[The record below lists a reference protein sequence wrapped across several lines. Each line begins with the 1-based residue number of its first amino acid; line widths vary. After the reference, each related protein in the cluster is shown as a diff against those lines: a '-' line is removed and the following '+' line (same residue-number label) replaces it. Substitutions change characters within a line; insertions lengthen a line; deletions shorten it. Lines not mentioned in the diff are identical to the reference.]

1 MIVSLKIN
9 QFTDNFLWQVLQE
22 DIGQGDITTQTTIP
36 EDAWVQA
43 TLVAKEAGVI
53 CGKALFQRVFFL
65 LDASIQV
72 NFLVDEGADVTV
84 GMTLAEIQGPARSLL
99 TGERVALNLLQ
110 HLSGIATSTKRAVA
124 QVEGLACKII
134 DTRKTTPGLRLF
146 EKYAVRVGGGFNHRF
161 NLADGILIKD
171 NHIRAAG
178 GITAA
183 VSAARLNC
191 PHTMRIEVEVE
202 NLEQVK
208 EAVESGAEILLLDNM
223 SLDQM
228 KEAVALIK
236 GRALTEASGNMG
248 RKDLR
253 EVALTGVDLISI
265 GALTHSV
272 KALDFSVRF
281 LY

>member
-1 MIVSLKIN
+1 MTPLKMNRFID
-9 QFTDNFLWQVLQE
+9 TFLWQVLQE
-22 DIGQGDITTQTTIP
+22 DIGQGDLTTNTTVP
-36 EDAWVQA
+36 DDSWVQA
-43 TLVAKEAGVI
+43 HLLAKDEGVL
-53 CGKALFQRVFFL
+53 CGLPLFKRVFFL
-65 LDASIQV
+65 LDESINV
-72 NFLVDEGADVTV
+72 KLLVEEGASVEPGQV
-84 GMTLAEIQGPARSLL
+84 LAELQGPARSLL

-110 HLSGIATSTKRAVA
+110 RLSGVATATKSAVK
-124 QVEGLACKII
+124 QIEGLPCKII
-134 DTRKTTPGLRLF
+134 DTRKTTPGLRFF
-146 EKYAVRVGGGFNHRF
+146 EKYAVRIGGGFNHRF

-183 VSAARLNC
+183 VTSARIKS
-191 PHTMRIEVEVE
+191 PHTMKIEVEVE
-202 NLEQVK
+202 NFEQVK
-208 EAVESGAEILLLDNM
+208 EAIDSGADILLLDNM

-228 KEAVALIK
+228 TEAVDWIK

-253 EVALTGVDLISI
+253 AVAQTGVDLISI

-272 KALDFSVRF
+272 KALDLSVNF

>member
-1 MIVSLKIN
+1 MTPLKMNRFI
-9 QFTDNFLWQVLQE
+9 DAFLWQVLQE
-22 DIGQGDITTQTTIP
+22 DIGQGDITTVTTVP
-36 EDAWVQA
+36 EDCWVNA
-43 TLVAKEAGVI
+43 HLLAKDEGVL
-53 CGKALFQRVFFL
+53 CGLPVFKQVFYL
-65 LDASIQV
+65 LDESI
-72 NFLVDEGADVTV
+72 DVKL
-84 GMTLAEIQGPARSLL
+84 LAEEGSSVKVGQIIAELQGPARSLL

-110 HLSGIATSTKRAVA
+110 RLSGVATATKVAVS
-124 QVEGLACKII
+124 QIEGTSCKII
-134 DTRKTTPGLRLF
+134 DTRKTTPGLRFL

-183 VSAARLNC
+183 VTSARTNS
-191 PHTMRIEVEVE
+191 PHTMKIEIEVE
-202 NLEQVK
+202 NFEQVQ
-208 EAVESGAEILLLDNM
+208 EALDSGADILLLDNM

-228 KEAVALIK
+228 TEAVNWIS

-248 RKDLR
+248 RKDLKA
-253 EVALTGVDLISI
+253 VAQTGVDLISI

-272 KALDFSVRF
+272 KALDLSLKF

>member
-1 MIVSLKIN
+1 MTLLKMNRFID
-9 QFTDNFLWQVLQE
+9 TFLWQVLQE
-22 DIGQGDITTQTTIP
+22 DIGQGDLTTNTTVP
-36 EDAWVQA
+36 DDCWVQA
-43 TLVAKEAGVI
+43 HLLAKDEGVL
-53 CGKALFQRVFFL
+53 CGLPLFKRVFFL
-65 LDASIQV
+65 LDESINV
-72 NFLVDEGADVTV
+72 KLLVEEGASVEPGQV
-84 GMTLAEIQGPARSLL
+84 LAELQGPARSLL

-110 HLSGIATSTKRAVA
+110 RLSGVATATKSAVK
-124 QVEGLACKII
+124 QIEGLPCKII
-134 DTRKTTPGLRLF
+134 DTRKTTPGLRFF
-146 EKYAVRVGGGFNHRF
+146 EKYAVRIGGGFNHRF

-183 VSAARLNC
+183 VTSARFKS
-191 PHTMRIEVEVE
+191 PHTMKIEVEVE
-202 NLEQVK
+202 NFEQVK
-208 EAVESGAEILLLDNM
+208 EAIDSGADILLLDNM

-228 KEAVALIK
+228 KEAVDWIK

-253 EVALTGVDLISI
+253 AVAQTGVDLISI

-272 KALDFSVRF
+272 KALDLSVNF

>member
-1 MIVSLKIN
+1 MTPLKMNRFI
-9 QFTDNFLWQVLQE
+9 DAFLWQVLQE
-22 DIGQGDITTQTTIP
+22 DIGQGDITTVTTVP
-36 EDAWVQA
+36 EDCWVNA
-43 TLVAKEAGVI
+43 HLLAKDEGVL
-53 CGKALFQRVFFL
+53 CGLPVFKQVFYL
-65 LDASIQV
+65 LDESI
-72 NFLVDEGADVTV
+72 DVKL
-84 GMTLAEIQGPARSLL
+84 LAEEGSLVKVGQIIAELQGPARSLL

-110 HLSGIATSTKRAVA
+110 RLSGVATATKVAVS
-124 QVEGLACKII
+124 QIEGTACKII
-134 DTRKTTPGLRLF
+134 DTRKTTPGLRFL

-183 VSAARLNC
+183 VTSARTNS
-191 PHTMRIEVEVE
+191 PHTMKIEIEVE
-202 NLEQVK
+202 NFEQVQ
-208 EAVESGAEILLLDNM
+208 EALDSGADILLLDNM

-228 KEAVALIK
+228 TEAVNWIS

-248 RKDLR
+248 RKDLKA
-253 EVALTGVDLISI
+253 VAQTGVDLISI

-272 KALDFSVRF
+272 KALDLSLKF

>member
-1 MIVSLKIN
+1 MTLLKMNRFID
-9 QFTDNFLWQVLQE
+9 TFLWQVLQE
-22 DIGQGDITTQTTIP
+22 DIGQGDLTTNTTVP
-36 EDAWVQA
+36 DDSWVQA
-43 TLVAKEAGVI
+43 HLLAKDEGVL
-53 CGKALFQRVFFL
+53 CGLPLFKRVFFL
-65 LDASIQV
+65 LDESINV
-72 NFLVDEGADVTV
+72 KLLVEEGASVEPGQV
-84 GMTLAEIQGPARSLL
+84 LAELQGPARSLL

-110 HLSGIATSTKRAVA
+110 RLSGVATATKSAVK
-124 QVEGLACKII
+124 QIEGLPCKII
-134 DTRKTTPGLRLF
+134 DTRKTTPGLRFF
-146 EKYAVRVGGGFNHRF
+146 EKYAVRIGGGFNHRF

-183 VSAARLNC
+183 VTSARIKS
-191 PHTMRIEVEVE
+191 PHTMKIEVEVE
-202 NLEQVK
+202 NFEQVK
-208 EAVESGAEILLLDNM
+208 EAIDSGADILLLDNM

-228 KEAVALIK
+228 TEAVDWIK

-253 EVALTGVDLISI
+253 AVAQTGVDLISI

-272 KALDFSVRF
+272 KALDLSVNF

>member
-1 MIVSLKIN
+1 MTPLKMNRFI
-9 QFTDNFLWQVLQE
+9 DAFLWQVLQE
-22 DIGQGDITTQTTIP
+22 DIGQGDITTVTTVP
-36 EDAWVQA
+36 EDCWVNA
-43 TLVAKEAGVI
+43 HLLAKDEGVL
-53 CGKALFQRVFFL
+53 CGLPVFKQVFYL
-65 LDASIQV
+65 LDESI
-72 NFLVDEGADVTV
+72 DVKL
-84 GMTLAEIQGPARSLL
+84 LAEEGSSVESGQIIAELQGPARSLL

-110 HLSGIATSTKRAVA
+110 RLSGVATATKVAVS
-124 QVEGLACKII
+124 QIEGTSCKII
-134 DTRKTTPGLRLF
+134 DTRKTTPGLRFL

-183 VSAARLNC
+183 VTSARTNS
-191 PHTMRIEVEVE
+191 PHTMKIEIEVE
-202 NLEQVK
+202 NFEQVQ
-208 EAVESGAEILLLDNM
+208 EALDSGADILLLDNM

-228 KEAVALIK
+228 TEAVNWIS

-248 RKDLR
+248 RKDLKA
-253 EVALTGVDLISI
+253 VAQTGVDLISI

-272 KALDFSVRF
+272 KALDLSLKF